1 MPEMEPLTGNLTRTE
16 AAERARLLRVR
27 SYRIELDLHGSATS
41 FGSLTTV
48 LFDCAQS
55 DSQPDAESFIDLAA
69 LSVSRI
75 ELNGEQL
82 PLTFFDGG
90 RVRLPGLASTNE
102 LTIAA
107 QCAYSRTGE
116 GLHRFLDPAD
126 DSVYL
131 YSCLETFYAN
141 KVYACFDQPDLKST
155 FEFTVRCPSGW
166 QVISTMPADRTATP
180 AGPGIECWHFPA
192 TPPVS
197 TYITAVIAGPYHVVR
212 AEHDGIPL
220 GLYCRQSLASFLDPA
235 ELFEVTTQGLDYF
248 HGTFGVRYPFAKYD
262 QIFVPEFNAGA
273 MENAGAVTFAEQHV
287 FRSRVTQ
294 ASREGRAQT
303 MLHELAHMWFGNL
316 VTMTWWDDLWLNE
329 SFATWAALV
338 ALAEVTRW
346 PGAWTTFTQYDK
358 AWAYRQDQLPSTHPI
373 VADIEDVESVEV
385 YFDGITYA
393 KGAAVLKQ
401 LVAFAGA
408 ENFLTGLRSYVAAHA
423 WGNATLADLLRAL
436 EQASGR
442 RFGDWSSAWLETAGV
457 NTLRPI
463 YSAAADGT
471 FANFTVLQQ
480 AAESH
485 PVLRPHRVAI
495 GLYDRD
501 NGLIRRRRR
510 LELDVAG
517 GRTEVPEL
525 VGERVPD
532 LVLVNDDD
540 LTFAKIR
547 LDERSL
553 RTVIDSVGDFADPLP
568 AALCLAAAWDMCR
581 DAETPARD
589 YVRLALSAA
598 RDVDDVN
605 VLQTMF
611 RQAIAA
617 VRRFA
622 DPGWRD
628 AGLALL
634 ADGLKALLTSAEP
647 SSDKQLSCAYALI
660 SVAISPADLDLL
672 AGLLD
677 GSATIDGLVADAEMR
692 WQVLLRLVSR
702 GAAGRDAI
710 EAEHATDQTDAGAR
724 QAAACVAAI
733 PDPAAKETAW
743 AAITS
748 GELPNAMFR
757 AVLLGFQAPDQAEL
771 LEPYAAKFFDVV
783 ADVWDAW
790 GPDMA
795 RFFVERGYPA
805 NLVTREAIEFAAEY
819 LAREDL
825 PGPLRRLLAERR
837 DDVVRALRCREL
849 DAAAGQ
855 PPAG

>member
-1 MPEMEPLTGNLTRTE
+1 MPGMGPSTGNLTRAE

-27 SYRIELDLHGSATS
+27 SYRIELDLHSSAAS
-41 FGSLTTV
+41 FRSLTTV
-48 LFDCAQS
+48 RFDCAR
-55 DSQPDAESFIDLAA
+55 PGAESFIDLAA
-69 LSVSRI
+69 LAVSRI
-75 ELNGEQL
+75 DLNGERL
-82 PLTFFDGG
+82 PLTFFDAG

-107 QCAYSRTGE
+107 RCEYSRTGE
-116 GLHRFLDPAD
+116 GLHRFTDPVD

-131 YSCLETFYAN
+131 YSSLETYHAN

-166 QVISTMPADRTATP
+166 QVISTMPAERAASP
-180 AGPGIECWHFPA
+180 AGPGIESWHFPP

-197 TYITAVIAGPYHVVR
+197 TYITAVIVGPYHVAR
-212 AEHDGIPL
+212 GEHDGIPL

-235 ELFEVTTQGLDYF
+235 ELFEVTAQGLDYF
-248 HGTFGVRYPFAKYD
+248 HSVFGVRYPFAKYD
-262 QIFVPEFNAGA
+262 QIFVPEFNCGA
-273 MENAGAVTFAEQHV
+273 MENAGAVTFVEEYV

-294 ASREGRAQT
+294 ARHEARAQT

-346 PGAWTTFTQYDK
+346 PGAWTSFTQYDK
-358 AWAYRQDQLPSTHPI
+358 AWAYRQDQLPTTHPV
-373 VADIEDVESVEV
+373 VADIGDVASVEV

-401 LVAFAGA
+401 LVAFAGT
-408 ENFLTGLRSYVAAHA
+408 ENFLTGLRSYFATHA
-423 WGNATLADLLRAL
+423 WGNATLADLLTAL

-442 RFGDWSSAWLETAGV
+442 RFGDWSKAWLETAGV
-457 NTLRPI
+457 NTLRPV
-463 YSAAADGT
+463 YTAAADGT
-471 FANFTVLQQ
+471 FAEFAVLQQ

-485 PVLRPHRVAI
+485 PVLRPHRIAI

-501 NGLIRRRRR
+501 EGLIRRRRR

-553 RTVIDSVGDFADPLP
+553 RTVINSVGDIADPLP

-581 DAETPARD
+581 DAEMPARD

-598 RDVDDVN
+598 ADIDDVN
-605 VLQTMF
+605 VLQTMLT
-611 RQAIAA
+611 QATAA
-617 VRRFA
+617 VRDFA
-622 DPGWRD
+622 DPGWRE

-634 ADGLKALLTSAEP
+634 ADGLSALLTSAP
-647 SSDKQLSCAYALI
+647 PGSDKQLACAYALI
-660 SVAISPADLDLL
+660 SVAIGAADLDLL

-677 GSATIDGLVADAEMR
+677 GSAEIDGLVVDAEMR

-702 GAAGRDAI
+702 GVLGRDRV
-710 EAEHATDQTDAGAR
+710 EAEHASDRTDAGAR
-724 QAAACVAAI
+724 QAAICLAAI
-733 PDPAAKETAW
+733 PDPAAKEAAW
-743 AAITS
+743 ASIIS
-748 GELPNAMFR
+748 GGLPNAMFR
-757 AVLLGFQAPDQAEL
+757 AVLTGFRMPDQAEL
-771 LEPYAAKFFDVV
+771 LEPYAARFFDVV
-783 ADVWDAW
+783 ADAWSAW

-795 RFFVERGYPA
+795 QYFAERGYPST
-805 NLVTREAIEFAAEY
+805 VITREAIEVAAKY
-819 LAREDL
+819 LGREDL
-825 PGPLRRLLAERR
+825 PGPLRRLLAEKQ
-837 DDVVRALRCREL
+837 DDVMRALRCRER
-849 DAAAGQ
+849 DARASQ
-855 PPAG
+855 PLAV